1 MGRNRS
7 TNTQKSVRDKICKG
21 YGRGRGIGY
30 KPWLSGHE
38 FASMGVYTRMMGLT
52 IPRMYVFFSRLES
65 DLFVIYDTDP
75 EVEDILEQYYMDLP
89 TTLRLAQSMGI
100 RHPWSG
106 QYYNVMTADLLFL
119 KNGRWHARS
128 VKSSSELNKPRTVEK
143 LRLEQAYFNE
153 AGIPWSIVTEK
164 EINPYKVQNL
174 RWLYYTT
181 QFEELVPC
189 ESLRKQCS
197 RLFYELYME
206 ELQSLPDV
214 IDCIES
220 LYSIPEG
227 TGIAILKSLIR
238 QEKIPFDIEKPI
250 NLNDP
255 VHPAGRRLDYGRY
268 NSYG

>member
-1 MGRNRS
+1 MGRKRS
-7 TNTQKSVRDKICKG
+7 KNTQKSVREKICKG
-21 YGRGRGIGY
+21 YGRGRGLDY

-75 EVEDILEQYYMDLP
+75 EIEDILEQYYMDLP
-89 TTLRLAQSMGI
+89 ATLRLARSMGI

-106 QYYNVMTADLLFL
+106 QYYNVMTADILFL
-119 KNGRWHARS
+119 KNGIWHARS
-128 VKSSSELNKPRTVEK
+128 VKPSSELNNPRTVEK
-143 LRLEQAYFNE
+143 LCLEQAYFHE
-153 AGIPWSIVTEK
+153 TGIQWSIVTEK

-174 RWLYYTT
+174 RWLYYTAQLET
-181 QFEELVPC
+181 LLTC
-189 ESLRKQCS
+189 EPLREQCS

-206 ELQSLPDV
+206 ELQLLPDV

-220 LYSIPEG
+220 LYRLPSG
-227 TGIAILKSLIR
+227 SGIAILKYLIR
-238 QEKIPFDIEKPI
+238 KGCIPFDIEKPL
-250 NLNDP
+250 NLNNP
-255 VHPAGRRLDYGRY
+255 VHPIERRLPFGRY